1 MFKKYLSAVATLYSW
16 QMPRTFVIALREH
29 HSSPSKFLRWFWTT
43 KNFRTR
49 YNVFWEVDKPLVALL
64 LAAAIGM
71 VVSGVWLLYEWAWFG
86 HIGYWAFGIAL
97 LIVYPIVIAH
107 TLALGV
113 WLKRMAWYVA
123 HPKKLGRNIVAG
135 ILELQVRRLRKR
147 HHFKLVAVAGSVGK
161 TSTKLAIANLLGQSI
176 RVLHQAG
183 NYNDRVTVPLVFFG
197 QKEPSLW
204 NVFGWLKLIG
214 ENTASVSHPFPY
226 DVVVVELGTDGPGQ
240 MAEFAYLKPDITV
253 LTAISP
259 EHMEYLHSIDAVAAE
274 ELSIFDYSKRVL
286 VNADDIA
293 GKYLAGRV
301 FEEYSLKT
309 NVAHNYYAKPAG
321 GSLDGQKLA
330 IEFPSGKLTAH
341 VKYVGHQGAK
351 FALAAAAV
359 ADMLGV
365 VHSDIEQGLTRLEAF
380 AGRMQI
386 LEGTKGSVLID
397 DTYNAS
403 PLSVKAALDV
413 LYGHKTSQ
421 RIAILGSMNELGEHA
436 HAAHVEV
443 GEYCDPAK
451 LAMVVTIGADAER
464 WLAPAAKRAGCTVHS
479 FKSPYTAGHFVA
491 GEIKKD
497 AVVLVKGSQN
507 GVFAEEALK
516 QLLAHPADAGKLI
529 RQSAWWLRKKT
540 KQFDA

>member
-1 MFKKYLSAVATLYSW
+1 MINSYIQGLTRLYSW
-16 QMPRTFVIALREH
+16 RMPRTFVIAFREH
-29 HSSPSKFLRWFWTT
+29 HSSPYKFLKWLWTT
-43 KNFRTR
+43 KTFRTR
-49 YNVFWEVDKPLVALL
+49 YNVFWESDKPLVVLL
-64 LAAAIGM
+64 LAGMWGLIISAI
-71 VVSGVWLLYEWAWFG
+71 WILYQWAWFG
-86 HIGYWAFGIAL
+86 DVGYWAFGAAL
-97 LIVYPIVIAH
+97 LIGYPLIIAH
-107 TLALGV
+107 SLAVGV
-113 WLKRMAWYVA
+113 WVKRAIWYLSHPKRLGRFFVA
-123 HPKKLGRNIVAG
+123 HV
-135 ILELQVRRLRKR
+135 LELQVKRLRRR
-147 HHFKLVAVAGSVGK
+147 HSFKVVAVAGSVGK
-161 TSTKLAIANLLGQSI
+161 TSTKLAIADLLGQSI

-183 NYNDRVTVPLVFFG
+183 NYNDRITVPLIFFG
-197 QKEPSLW
+197 QKEPSIW

-214 ENTASVSHPFPY
+214 ENTASISHSYPY

-240 MAEFAYLKPDITV
+240 MADFAYIKPDITV

-259 EHMEYLHSIDAVAAE
+259 EHMANFHSLDAVALE
-274 ELSIFDYSKRVL
+274 ELSVFDYSERVL

-293 GKYLAGRV
+293 GKYLAGRE
-301 FEEYSLKT
+301 FEEYSLVT
-309 NVAHNYYAKPAG
+309 NVVHNYYAKSTSR
-321 GSLDGQKLA
+321 SLDGQKLN

-341 VKYVGHQGAK
+341 VKYIGSQGAK
-351 FALAAAAV
+351 FAAAAAAI

-365 VHSDIEQGLTRLEAF
+365 THADIEQGLTRLKAF
-380 AGRMQI
+380 AGRMQVF
-386 LEGTKGSVLID
+386 EGLRGSLLID

-413 LYGHKTSQ
+413 LYAHKAAQ
-421 RIAILGSMNELGEHA
+421 HIAILGSMNELGEHA

-443 GEYCDPAK
+443 GEYCNPEK
-451 LAMVVTIGADAER
+451 LTMVVAIGADAER
-464 WLAPAAKRAGCTVHS
+464 WLAPAAKRAGCVVHS